1 MTLKGHDDVVT
12 MFIWFIRPKGA
23 LMMTTMAEAMM
34 AEAMMAEA
42 EFIFVLSRGDFAMC

>member
-1 MTLKGHDDVVT
+1 
-12 MFIWFIRPKGA
+12 
-23 LMMTTMAEAMM
+23 MMTTMAEAMMAEAMM

>member
-1 MTLKGHDDVVT
+1 
-12 MFIWFIRPKGA
+12 
-23 LMMTTMAEAMM
+23 MMTTMAEAMMAEAMMAEAMM